1 MGRFLFNTD
10 YESIIQDVDLD
21 QLTESNNQN
30 LIDSEVKAISK
41 MRTKLVQRYVV
52 DIELGGNDVYSAS
65 KHYRAGERI
74 LSTTIFHVLTTFKVW
89 SKTKAYVVGDIVT
102 DSDYYVYTCAADNS
116 NKELTDTAFWT
127 PMINII
133 NTNTTYW
140 ANEDNRYP
148 MFIELAMDMA
158 LFNAYSRINP
168 RNIPDL
174 RIERNREAL
183 DQLDRWASGT
193 DTAEVLNVLS
203 PEGQGVSIIYG
214 ASSEKQ
220 TNNFM

>member
-65 KHYRAGERI
+65 KHYRLGERV
-74 LSTTIFHVLTTFKVW
+74 LDTTIFHVLTTFKVW
-89 SKTKAYVVGDIVT
+89 SKTKEYVVGDIVT
-102 DSDYYVYTCAADNS
+102 DSNYYVYTCAADNS